1 MAGVGG
7 LMIGA
12 FGLVE
17 ISCDSVG
24 NTIRSRLDVTMR
36 ECYNPHNT
44 IKGNTMITIENATVE
59 TPDGTQARPYGKTW
73 LSVTIGDYTFDLP
86 VDEDELNAALASQQ
100 KAHDY
105 V

>member
-1 MAGVGG
+1 
-7 LMIGA
+7 
-12 FGLVE
+12 
-17 ISCDSVG
+17 
-24 NTIRSRLDVTMR
+24 
-36 ECYNPHNT
+36 
-44 IKGNTMITIENATVE
+44 MITIKDATVE

>member
-1 MAGVGG
+1 
-7 LMIGA
+7 
-12 FGLVE
+12 
-17 ISCDSVG
+17 
-24 NTIRSRLDVTMR
+24 
-36 ECYNPHNT
+36 
-44 IKGNTMITIENATVE
+44 MITIENATVE

-73 LSVTIGDYTFDLP
+73 LSVTIGDYEFVMP